1 MVEQVLICL
10 IAGGHVLLED
20 VPGVG
25 KTTLAGVLARS
36 IAGSFGRIQCTPD
49 TLPGDIIGISVY
61 NMQTGSFEYRPG
73 AVMHQILLADEVNRT
88 SPKTQASL
96 LEAME
101 EGQVTVDGT
110 VYPLQEPFMV
120 LATQNPVEYIG
131 TYPLPEAQLDR
142 FMMRLSIG
150 YPSREQEI
158 RMAQQFLQGEVPSEA
173 RAVCEIEELLQ
184 VKKAVRQV
192 LVKESVLEYIENII
206 TATREEANFTLG
218 ISARGMLSLIA
229 ATQGRAYLHKRDF
242 VKPDDVKAVAA
253 EVLSHRVI
261 LSAEARLRKVNAR
274 SIIKG
279 LVAEAKVP
287 V

>member
-1 MVEQVLICL
+1 
-10 IAGGHVLLED
+10 
-20 VPGVG
+20 
-25 KTTLAGVLARS
+25 
-36 IAGSFGRIQCTPD
+36 
-49 TLPGDIIGISVY
+49 
-61 NMQTGSFEYRPG
+61 
-73 AVMHQILLADEVNRT
+73 
-88 SPKTQASL
+88 
-96 LEAME
+96 
-101 EGQVTVDGT
+101 
-110 VYPLQEPFMV
+110 
-120 LATQNPVEYIG
+120 
-131 TYPLPEAQLDR
+131 
-142 FMMRLSIG
+142 
-150 YPSREQEI
+150 
-158 RMAQQFLQGEVPSEA
+158 MAQQFLQGEVPSEA